1 MRAAEALPGPQLFGH
16 FLPQKLGQT
25 ARLELGRIPQTQCFR
40 PAGKLLIVG
49 TGQLGESGEIG
60 SAPLLDGLAL
70 LGKLHIQHF

>member
-40 PAGKLLIVG
+40 PAGKFLIVG
-49 TGQLGESGEIG
+49 TGQRGESGEIG